1 MKIAPKDAPDPNPT
15 TGVEEVQSDELQSD
29 ELQSDKVQSTKVLR
43 NGQLLIERNGRI
55 YDAQGKQID

>member
-1 MKIAPKDAPDPNPT
+1 VKIAPKDAPDPNPT
-15 TGVEEVQSDELQSD
+15 TGVEEVQSD

>member
-1 MKIAPKDAPDPNPT
+1 VKIAPKDAPDPNPT
-15 TGVEEVQSDELQSD
+15 TGVEEITNDELRKT
-29 ELQSDKVQSTKVLR
+29 EKVLR

>member
-15 TGVEEVQSDELQSD
+15 TGVEEVPSDKVP
-29 ELQSDKVQSTKVLR
+29 SDKVQSTKVLR